1 MQTSIVIAAR
11 NEALNLDSVL
21 LSLTQTY
28 PPEDITVVDDGS
40 IDDTANTCARYSV
53 TVISHPYPMGNG
65 AAIKTGA
72 RAAKGDVIVFLDGDG
87 QHNPEDIPRLLDK
100 LSEGYE
106 MVVGA
111 RTRTSQA
118 TWLRWWGNELYNR
131 LASWIVGHRVD
142 DLTSGLRAVKASR
155 FKEFLYL
162 LPNGFSYPTTI
173 TMAFFRAGYPIAYV
187 PIVAKPRTG
196 DTKSHIRIAR
206 DGLRFFL
213 IIFRVGTLYSPLK
226 VFFPVS
232 VVYFILGLANYFYTY
247 VTESRFTNMSAVL
260 FTTAVLI
267 FLIGLVSEQITNL
280 LYSRRPEL

>member
-1 MQTSIVIAAR
+1 MQTSIVIAA
-11 NEALNLDSVL
+11 NEAPNLDSVL
-21 LSLTQTY
+21 RSLTQRY
-28 PPEDITVVDDGS
+28 RPETITVVDDGS
-40 IDDTANTCARYSV
+40 LDDTASTCARYGV
-53 TVISHPYPMGNG
+53 TVVSHPYPMGNG
-65 AAIKTGA
+65 AAVKTGA
-72 RAAKGDVIVFLDGDG
+72 RAANGDVLVFLDGDG
-87 QHNPEDIPRLLDK
+87 QHDPEDIPRPLEK

-111 RTRTSQA
+111 RSRSSQA
-118 TWLRWWGNELYNR
+118 TRLRGFGNELYNR
-131 LASWIVGHRVD
+131 LASWIVGHRVE
-142 DLTSGLRAVKASR
+142 DLTSGFRAVKASR

-187 PIVAKPRTG
+187 PIVAKPRTA
-196 DTKSHIRIAR
+196 DTQSHIRLAR

-232 VVYFILGLANYFYTY
+232 VVYFLLGVAHYLYTY
-247 VTESRFTNMSAVL
+247 LTASRFTNMSAVL
-260 FTTAVLI
+260 FTTAILV

-280 LYSRRPEL
+280 LYSRRPEP